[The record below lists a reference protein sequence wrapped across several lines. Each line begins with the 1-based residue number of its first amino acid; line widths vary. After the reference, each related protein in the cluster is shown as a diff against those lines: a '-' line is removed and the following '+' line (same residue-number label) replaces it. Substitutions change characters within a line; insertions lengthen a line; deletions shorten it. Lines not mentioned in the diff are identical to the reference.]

1 MESNVQETLNSMESI
16 VYFQP
21 TASIRFI
28 ADELRRYGIKTN
40 QTNSRD
46 ATIFYQSAHLLQTF
60 DREGEDNIN
69 YANYALV
76 SFKDL
81 FHIIGKNED
90 GVDDMDIVRVWV
102 IAEKLEKRE
111 IIKITGTNEGPLE
124 DNIRPKLPDVYAP
137 LHHVHRKDEENEKF
151 AYKAKFATNK
161 MYKLD
166 NGNRLYGVSDHFVLV

>member
-1 MESNVQETLNSMESI
+1 MESDLQATLKSMESI

-28 ADELRRYGIKTN
+28 AEELRRYGIKTN
-40 QTNSRD
+40 QTNSRGD
-46 ATIFYQSAHLLQTF
+46 TVFYQSAHLLQTY
-60 DREGEDNIN
+60 DREGEDNVN
-69 YANYALV
+69 YCNYALV

-81 FHIIGKNED
+81 FHIIGKNSD
-90 GVDDMDIVRVWV
+90 GVDDLDIVRVWV

-111 IIKITGTNEGPLE
+111 IIKILGTVDGPLE
-124 DNIRPKLPDVYAP
+124 PNTRPDLPDVYAP

-151 AYKAKFATNK
+151 SYKSKFATNK